1 MDVNTRLLLFI
12 FACIPLRL
20 SLVALAKKAKPKEL
34 SILGK
39 VGGLIGL
46 SFMYLWVAGARETA
60 TEAGGPVWWKH
71 ARPVHAALWLA
82 FAKAATD
89 GHRWGWK
96 YLLADV
102 ALGVGLWVA
111 NPKSSLNSPSR

>member
-1 MDVNTRLLLFI
+1 MLFV

-20 SLVALAKKAKPKEL
+20 ACVALSKRASPSTLAT
-34 SILGK
+34 LGRVAAV
-39 VGGLIGL
+39 VGVLFL
-46 SFMYLWVAGARETA
+46 LLWVTGVRETA
-60 TEAGGPVWWKH
+60 TEAGGSVWWKN

-89 GHRWGWK
+89 GHRYAWK

-102 ALGVGLWVA
+102 VFGVLLWVL
-111 NPKSSLNSPSR
+111 NPKSSLNYFS

>member
-1 MDVNTRLLLFI
+1 MDVKTRLFLFI

-20 SLVALAKKAKPKEL
+20 GIMAYAKNAKPKEL
-34 SILGK
+34 SVLGK
-39 VGGLIGL
+39 VGALLGL
-46 SFMYLWVAGARETA
+46 SFLYLWVARVRETA

-82 FAKAATD
+82 FAKAATN
-89 GHRWGWK
+89 GHRWAWK

-102 ALGVGLWVA
+102 ALGLGLWVA
-111 NPKSSLNSPSR
+111 SPSSSLNSL